1 MEKQAMSSNLS
12 HEEICWAILSV
23 QETFVTLANQNKVT
37 NDEREHLRTAFVELK
52 KVLMDHVNKK

>member
-1 MEKQAMSSNLS
+1 MNKDLS
-12 HEEICWAILSV
+12 HEEICWAILSI

-37 NDEREHLRTAFVELK
+37 NDERKHLRTAFVELK